1 MIRNILSL
9 ILLLFVLAIQAQ
21 TIPSPKEHFGFNI
34 GDNYKLAN
42 YTQTEAYFKKLA
54 AAAPDR
60 CKLVNIGLTEE
71 GRPQYMM
78 IVSSAEN
85 MKNLNHYKEI
95 SQRLAHAENLTDD
108 QAHALAAEGKAI
120 VWVDGGLHATEVVAT
135 QQLTEIIYQVL
146 SRKDP
151 ETLHLLDDI
160 IILFTHANPD
170 GMELVSDWYMKDADT
185 AKRKMNIPRL
195 YEKYI
200 GHDNNRDFFMMN
212 MKETQNISRQQY
224 VEWMPQIIY
233 NHHQAGPPG
242 SVVAGPPYRDP
253 FNYAFDPLLVTSL
266 DAIGAA
272 MNSRLNLEGKPGYT
286 QRAGSVYS
294 TWWNG
299 GLRTTGYFHNM
310 VGLLTEIIGSP
321 TPASIPVVPQRLI
334 PNMATPYPVKP
345 QKWYFRQSIDYSVSL
360 NYAVFN
366 YALHQKEDLLYGIY
380 RMGKNAIEAGSRDN
394 WMLSPKRADSITNA
408 FKRDQRLRPGVT
420 NTSGPGGGQR
430 LDSIPMKYY
439 DEVLANPKFRDAR
452 GYIIP
457 SSQADFPTAIKF
469 LNALI
474 RSGILVQ
481 KATAAFTVAGTKYPS
496 GSYIVKTDQA
506 FRPHVIDMF
515 EPQDHPNDFQY
526 PGGPPIRPYDAAG
539 WTLAYEMG
547 VQFDR
552 IADGFDGP
560 FTRIPYGELLSPPT
574 MAASFSGSGG
584 YLVSARMNNSF
595 IAMNDMLK
603 AGIAIYRLP
612 KGIIGQQQS
621 GTFYVPAS
629 GKAALQKF
637 SAGLGLNIA
646 TVAKRPSGA
655 VKIAPMRIGVWDNY
669 GGSISSGWARWL
681 MEQYHFPITRV
692 YAQEINAG
700 NLKNKF
706 DLILFVNG
714 AVPAVRG
721 IRTEVSSGGERGA
734 DPKANEIPSEYRP
747 WLGRISADSSVPQ
760 IKSFIETGGTVVT
773 IGSST
778 NLAYHLGL
786 PVRNALVE
794 MIGDTVR
801 PLPGEKFYIPGSLL
815 RMNVDSTLQAGWGMP
830 AACDVYFDASPA
842 FNLSPESIAKGQ
854 IVPLAWF
861 STNKPLRSGW
871 AWGQEYLQDAVAA
884 FMAPVGAGK
893 LYAFGPEIMFRGQ
906 THGTFKLFF
915 NTLYKYVVR
924 L

>member
-1 MIRNILSL
+1 MIRNIFSL
-9 ILLLFVLAIQAQ
+9 IVLLLFVMDLHAQ

-34 GDNYKLAN
+34 GDNYQLAN
-42 YTQTEAYFKKLA
+42 YTQTAAYFKKLA

-60 CKLVNIGLTEE
+60 CKLVNIGMTEE
-71 GRPQYMM
+71 ERPQYMM

-85 MKNLNHYKEI
+85 MKNLDHYKEI
-95 SQRLAHAENLTDD
+95 SQKLAHAENLTDD
-108 QAHALAAEGKAI
+108 QAHALAAEGKAV

-135 QQLTEIIYQVL
+135 QQLIEIIYQVM

-151 ETLHLLDDI
+151 ETLHLLDGL

-224 VEWMPQIIY
+224 IEWMPQIIY
-233 NHHQAGPPG
+233 NHHQTGPAG

-253 FNYAFDPLLVTSL
+253 FNYTFDPLVVTSL
-266 DAIGAA
+266 DAVGAA

-310 VGLLTEIIGSP
+310 IGLLTEIIGNP
-321 TPASIPVVPQRLI
+321 TPTTIPVVPQRLI

-380 RMGKNAIEAGSRDN
+380 RMGKNSIEAGSRDN

-408 FKRDQRLRPGVT
+408 YKRDQRPRPGAANT
-420 NTSGPGGGQR
+420 NTVSGGQR
-430 LDSIPMKYY
+430 VDSIPIKYY
-439 DEVLANPKFRDAR
+439 DEVLKNPKLRDAR

-457 SSQADFPTAIKF
+457 ANQADFPTAIKF

-481 KATAAFTVAGTKYPS
+481 KATADFAVSGIKYPA

-506 FRPHVIDMF
+506 FRPHVMDMF

-552 IADGFDGP
+552 ILDGFDGP
-560 FTRIPYGELLSPPT
+560 FTRVPYGELLSPSAKT
-574 MAASFSGSGG
+574 TSFYGSGG
-584 YLVSARMNNSF
+584 YLVTARMNNSF
-595 IAMNDMLK
+595 IAVNDILK
-603 AGIAIYRLP
+603 AGGEVYRLP
-612 KGIIGQQQS
+612 TGATGRQET
-621 GTFYVPAS
+621 GTFYIPAA
-629 GKAALQKF
+629 GKSALEKF
-637 SAGLGLNIA
+637 STGLGLDI
-646 TVAKRPSGA
+646 TTITKRPASA
-655 VKIAPMRIGVWDNY
+655 VKIAPMRIGIWDTY
-669 GGSISSGWARWL
+669 GGSISSGWVRWL
-681 MEQYHFPITRV
+681 MEQYHFPINQV

-706 DLILFVNG
+706 DLILFVGG
-714 AVPAVRG
+714 AIPAAARG
-721 IRTEVSSGGERGA
+721 GRTEVSGERST
-734 DPKANEIPSEYRP
+734 DPRTNEIPAEFRP
-747 WLGRISADSSVPQ
+747 WLGRISADTSIPQ
-760 IKSFIETGGTVVT
+760 IKKFIESGGTVVT
-773 IGSST
+773 IGTST
-778 NLAYHLGL
+778 NLAYHMEL

-794 MIGDTVR
+794 MIGDTER

-815 RMNVDSTLQAGWGMP
+815 RMNVDSTQQAGWGMP

-842 FNLSPESIAKGQ
+842 FKLSPEAIVKGQ
-854 IVPLAWF
+854 VVPLAWF

-884 FMAPVGAGK
+884 FVAPIGSGK
-893 LYAFGPEIMFRGQ
+893 FYAFGPEIMFRGQ

-915 NTLYKYVVR
+915 NTLYK
-924 L
+924 